1 MNNCIFIGNL
11 TSDPD
16 YRESQNG
23 NAICTLRVA
32 DNRRYTGKDGQ
43 VHEETL
49 FMDVKAF
56 KNNAT
61 KCRQFFSKGSKI
73 AVVGRLAL
81 QTWQTKDGQKREKIV
96 LNADT
101 VEFLSIP
108 EERAPR
114 HERPA
119 PLRTSASH
127 GGGVSD
133 DFDPRLN
140 NNSENN
146 GQDDLEDTPF

>member
-1 MNNCIFIGNL
+1 MNSTIMTCTL
-11 TSDPD
+11 VREPD
-16 YRESQNG
+16 YREFPSGGSVCN
-23 NAICTLRVA
+23 LRVV
-32 DNRRYTGKDGQ
+32 DNRKFTGKDGQ
-43 VHEETL
+43 QKEEPL
-49 FMDVKAF
+49 FIDIKTF
-56 KNNAT
+56 KGTAT
-61 KCRQFFSKGSKI
+61 KCRQFLSKGSKI

-101 VEFLSIP
+101 VEFLSTP
-108 EERAPR
+108 EQTAPR

-119 PLRTSASH
+119 PQRTAASH

-140 NNSENN
+140 GGGDAPLDNI
-146 GQDDLEDTPF
+146 EDTPF